1 MLTMLI
7 VCTIHRITPLA
18 NVTKDLELIFN
29 TSGFFFYFKAI
40 SVFVYT
46 NTCISLIL
54 YIYLMYDIKIT
65 TLDDLTISKVNFIKQ
80 VSVSF
85 VIIFLSSTLTRKKY
99 V

>member
-1 MLTMLI
+1 MLI
-7 VCTIHRITPLA
+7 LCTMPRITPLA
-18 NVTKDLELIFN
+18 NVTKDLELVFI
-29 TSGFFFYFKAI
+29 TSGVFFYFKAI

-46 NTCISLIL
+46 NTCISWIL

-65 TLDDLTISKVNFIKQ
+65 TLEDLTISKVNFIKQ

-85 VIIFLSSTLTRKKY
+85 VISFLSSTLTRKKY